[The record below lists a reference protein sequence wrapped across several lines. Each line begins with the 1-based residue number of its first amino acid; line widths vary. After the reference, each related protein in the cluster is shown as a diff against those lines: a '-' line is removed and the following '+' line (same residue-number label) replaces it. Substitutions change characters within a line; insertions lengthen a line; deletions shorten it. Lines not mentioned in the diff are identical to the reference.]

1 MAKTTKTSKFIHDD
15 FGKSYLDGLLSPL
28 GTVKVNFP
36 FPAQTRA
43 ADVWFVPGD
52 STAEPHRSASD
63 QRLALGLLGRLTVQ
77 PCLLEPFRN
86 PVPVSEIRNCLSKL
100 FLRISAE
107 ERSAKRKKLSI
118 PEDGLPK
125 LWILTPTASQPI
137 RDSFGAVEAEP
148 GVYLL
153 PDANRTGLVVLNHL
167 PKTRD
172 TLWLRVLS
180 RGRVQKTALKE
191 LAALP
196 MNDPLRRDVGE
207 LLANYRTVL
216 ENRKKRTEEEEELI
230 MNLAPEYLQKQQDW
244 KQEGVQEVALNC
256 LRKGM
261 AIDLIAE
268 LTGLSPEAIQKLS
281 QSLQTN

>member
-1 MAKTTKTSKFIHDD
+1 
-15 FGKSYLDGLLSPL
+15 
-28 GTVKVNFP
+28 
-36 FPAQTRA
+36 
-43 ADVWFVPGD
+43 
-52 STAEPHRSASD
+52 
-63 QRLALGLLGRLTVQ
+63 
-77 PCLLEPFRN
+77 
-86 PVPVSEIRNCLSKL
+86 
-100 FLRISAE
+100 
-107 ERSAKRKKLSI
+107 
-118 PEDGLPK
+118 
-125 LWILTPTASQPI
+125 
-137 RDSFGAVEAEP
+137 
-148 GVYLL
+148 
-153 PDANRTGLVVLNHL
+153 
-167 PKTRD
+167 
-172 TLWLRVLS
+172 VLS

-196 MNDPLRRDVGE
+196 INDPLRQDVGE

-261 AIDLIAE
+261 VIDLIAE